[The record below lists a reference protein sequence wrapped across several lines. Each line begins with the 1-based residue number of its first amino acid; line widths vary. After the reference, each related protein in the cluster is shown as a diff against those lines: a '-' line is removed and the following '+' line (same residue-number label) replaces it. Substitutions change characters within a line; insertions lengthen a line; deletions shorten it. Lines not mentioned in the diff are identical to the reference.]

1 MIELHLQK
9 LDTISGGAVHFDH
22 NRVLLLCILKFNVFN
37 IPVIYEFIVLQL
49 HFNLIIVTRA

>member
-1 MIELHLQK
+1 MIELHLPK
-9 LDTISGGAVHFDH
+9 IGHNFWGAVHFDH

-49 HFNLIIVTRA
+49 YFNLIIVTTA

>member
-1 MIELHLQK
+1 MIELHPKNWTQFW
-9 LDTISGGAVHFDH
+9 GAVHFDH

-49 HFNLIIVTRA
+49 HFNLIIVTKA

>member
-9 LDTISGGAVHFDH
+9 LDTIFGDAVFLCQ

-37 IPVIYEFIVLQL
+37 IPIIYEFIVLQL
-49 HFNLIIVTRA
+49 HFNLIIVTTA

>member
-9 LDTISGGAVHFDH
+9 LGLIFGGAVFLCQ

-37 IPVIYEFIVLQL
+37 ISVIYEFIVLQL